1 MILKKLKTKSN
12 RSLKVIEVIRKAIS
26 QVLLQNDLPLEPNF
40 KFPLS
45 VVDVSLSNDL
55 RIAYVYVVT
64 HEDIDEDQIIKRL
77 DKCKSFISAKMNLLI
92 DLKFMPKLIF
102 RNDRQ
107 ISKHKKINDLLNSQK
122 VREDLNK

>member
-1 MILKKLKTKSN
+1 M
-12 RSLKVIEVIRKAIS
+12 
-26 QVLLQNDLPLEPNF
+26 LQNDLPLEPNF

-77 DKCKSFISAKMNLLI
+77 DKCKSFISLKMNLLI

-107 ISKHKKINDLLNSQK
+107 ISKHEKINDLLNSQK

>member
-1 MILKKLKTKSN
+1 MILKKLKNKSN
-12 RSLKVIEVIRKAIS
+12 RSLKVVEVIRKAIS
-26 QVLLQNDLPLEPNF
+26 QVFLQNDLLFEPNF

-45 VVDVSLSNDL
+45 VVEVSLSNDL
-55 RIAYVYVVT
+55 RIAYIYVAT
-64 HEDIDEDQIIKRL
+64 HEDIDEDEIIKRL
-77 DKCKSFISAKMNLLI
+77 DKCKSSISTKMNLLI

-107 ISKHKKINDLLNSQK
+107 ISNHEKINDLLNSQK

>member
-55 RIAYVYVVT
+55 RIAYVYVTT

-107 ISKHKKINDLLNSQK
+107 ISNHEKINDLLNSQK

>member
-107 ISKHKKINDLLNSQK
+107 ISKHEKINDLLNSQK

>member
-55 RIAYVYVVT
+55 RIAYVYVTT

-77 DKCKSFISAKMNLLI
+77 DKCKSFISLKMNLLI

>member
-26 QVLLQNDLPLEPNF
+26 QVLLQNDLPLELNF

-45 VVDVSLSNDL
+45 VVDVSLSNDI
-55 RIAYVYVVT
+55 RIAYVYVTT

-77 DKCKSFISAKMNLLI
+77 DKCKSFISLKMNLLI

-107 ISKHKKINDLLNSQK
+107 ISNHEKINDLLNSQK